1 MTPED
6 DAPEVYEVRFSE
18 PAEAELE
25 AEYLRLAGVR
35 FDLAERWNEGI
46 LTACQSLSQLPRRYP
61 LAPDKVRGGYQ
72 TRRMTFRIGTM
83 GYWILYAIFERDGAE
98 AAFVRVLHIRRSS

>member
-6 DAPEVYEVRFSE
+6 DPLSSYEILFSE

-35 FDLAERWNEGI
+35 FELAERWNEGI
-46 LTACQSLSQLPRRYP
+46 LTACQSLSQLPKRYP
-61 LAPDKVRGGYQ
+61 FAPNQVQGGYQ
-72 TRRMTFRIGTM
+72 TRRMPFRIGSS
-83 GYWILYAIFERDGAE
+83 GYSILYAVFESAE
-98 AAFVRVLHIRRSS
+98 DNAGFVRILHIRRN

>member
-6 DAPEVYEVRFSE
+6 DTLGSYEILFSE

-35 FDLAERWNEGI
+35 FELAERWNEGI
-46 LTACQSLSQLPRRYP
+46 LTACHSLAQLPKRYP
-61 LAPDKVRGGYQ
+61 LVPDQVQGGYQ
-72 TRRMTFRIGTM
+72 TRRMPFRIGNS
-83 GYWILYAIFERDGAE
+83 GYSILYAVFEQAE
-98 AAFVRVLHIRRSS
+98 DKAALVRILHIRRN

>member
-6 DAPEVYEVRFSE
+6 DSLGSYEILFSE

-35 FDLAERWNEGI
+35 FELAERWNEGI
-46 LTACQSLSQLPRRYP
+46 LTACQSLSQLPKRYP
-61 LAPDKVRGGYQ
+61 LAPDQVQGGYQ
-72 TRRMTFRIGTM
+72 TRRMPFRIGNS
-83 GYWILYAIFERDGAE
+83 GYSILYAVFEPAKDTT
-98 AAFVRVLHIRRSS
+98 AFVRILHIRRNL

>member
-6 DAPEVYEVRFSE
+6 DSPAVYDIRFAE

-35 FDLAERWNEGI
+35 FELAERWNEGI
-46 LTACQSLSQLPRRYP
+46 LTACQSLSQLPKRYP

-72 TRRMTFRIGTM
+72 TRRMPFRIGRM
-83 GYWILYAIFERDGAE
+83 GYWILYAVFEAAE
-98 AAFVRVLHIRRSS
+98 SDPAFVRILHIRRSS

>member
-6 DAPEVYEVRFSE
+6 DLPDVYEVLFSE

-61 LAPDKVRGGYQ
+61 LAPAQVQGGYQ
-72 TRRMTFRIGTM
+72 TRRMPFRIGSS
-83 GYWILYAIFERDGAE
+83 GYSILYAAFEQADDNM
-98 AAFVRVLHIRRSS
+98 AFVRILHIRRN

>member
-6 DAPEVYEVRFSE
+6 DALRSYEIFFTE

-35 FDLAERWNEGI
+35 FELAERWNEGI
-46 LTACQSLSQLPRRYP
+46 SNACQSLSQLPRRYP
-61 LAPDKVRGGYQ
+61 LIADQVPGGYPA
-72 TRRMTFRIGTM
+72 RRMPFRIGNG
-83 GYWILYAIFERDGAE
+83 GYSILYAVFEPTDGTKAL
-98 AAFVRVLHIRRSS
+98 VRILHIRRN

>member
-6 DAPEVYEVRFSE
+6 DTLGSYEILFSE

-35 FDLAERWNEGI
+35 FEIAERWNESI
-46 LTACQSLSQLPRRYP
+46 LTACQSLSQLPKRHP
-61 LAPDKVRGGYQ
+61 LAPNQVQGGYQ
-72 TRRMTFRIGTM
+72 TRRMPFRIGSS
-83 GYWILYAIFERDGAE
+83 GYSILYAVFDPAE
-98 AAFVRVLHIRRSS
+98 DDAGFVRILHIRRN